1 MSLQQILGQEK
12 AIRLIRKAINHERIP
27 HAWLFSG
34 MAHIGKYKT
43 ALALAQTLNCLENGD
58 DACGHCDF
66 CRQIEHEH
74 FPDFRVVRPEGKNI
88 RIAQVRD
95 ALDWLHLRPDRA
107 QYRVL
112 IFEDADQ
119 FNRESAN
126 AFLKTLEEP
135 PPDTLIILINLNPQ
149 NLLETIVSRC
159 QHIRFRPLSRE
170 MVLEILRAKT
180 ELSEDQLELLVSF
193 GAGGVRSDLALQ
205 VELMQNIQDS
215 VIGSLTDLSAQC
227 IESMLQRTNDWAK
240 SKNEEWRLVLDVLEN
255 WFRDLAW
262 IKHHLP
268 QQDLFHAQKKQELE
282 QCSKRFRLEDVYQFS
297 KYLAETRKNI
307 ELNANRTLAL
317 ESLWIRLKH
326 YSTV

>member
-12 AIRLIRKAINHERIP
+12 AIHLIRKAISHERIP

-107 QYRVL
+107 KFRVL

-135 PPDTLIILINLNPQ
+135 PPNTLIILINLNPQ
-149 NLLETIVSRC
+149 NLLELSLI
-159 QHIRFRPLSRE
+159 HI
-170 MVLEILRAKT
+170 
-180 ELSEDQLELLVSF
+180 
-193 GAGGVRSDLALQ
+193 
-205 VELMQNIQDS
+205 
-215 VIGSLTDLSAQC
+215 
-227 IESMLQRTNDWAK
+227 
-240 SKNEEWRLVLDVLEN
+240 
-255 WFRDLAW
+255 
-262 IKHHLP
+262 
-268 QQDLFHAQKKQELE
+268 
-282 QCSKRFRLEDVYQFS
+282 
-297 KYLAETRKNI
+297 
-307 ELNANRTLAL
+307 
-317 ESLWIRLKH
+317 
-326 YSTV
+326 

>member
-12 AIRLIRKAINHERIP
+12 AIRLIRKAISHERIP

-43 ALALAQTLNCLENGD
+43 ALALSQTLNCLENGD
-58 DACGHCDF
+58 DACVHCDF
-66 CRQIEHEH
+66 CRQIEYEH

-107 QYRVL
+107 KYRVL

-159 QHIRFRPLSRE
+159 QHIRFHPLSRE
-170 MVLEILRAKT
+170 MVLEILRAET
-180 ELSEDQLELLVSF
+180 ELSEDQFELLVSF

-215 VIGSLTDLSAQC
+215 VIGSLMDLSAQC
-227 IESMLQRTNDWAK
+227 MESRCFREPTIGPNQKMRNGG
-240 SKNEEWRLVLDVLEN
+240 
-255 WFRDLAW
+255 WFWMCWKTGSGIWPGLSIIFRSR
-262 IKHHLP
+262 IC
-268 QQDLFHAQKKQELE
+268 FMQKKNRNWNSAPNVSASRMFTSSVKIWRKQE
-282 QCSKRFRLEDVYQFS
+282 K
-297 KYLAETRKNI
+297 T
-307 ELNANRTLAL
+307 LN
-317 ESLWIRLKH
+317 
-326 YSTV
+326 

>member
-12 AIRLIRKAINHERIP
+12 AIRLIRKAISHERIP

-107 QYRVL
+107 KYRVL

-170 MVLEILRAKT
+170 
-180 ELSEDQLELLVSF
+180 LSL
-193 GAGGVRSDLALQ
+193 
-205 VELMQNIQDS
+205 IH
-215 VIGSLTDLSAQC
+215 I
-227 IESMLQRTNDWAK
+227 
-240 SKNEEWRLVLDVLEN
+240 
-255 WFRDLAW
+255 
-262 IKHHLP
+262 
-268 QQDLFHAQKKQELE
+268 
-282 QCSKRFRLEDVYQFS
+282 
-297 KYLAETRKNI
+297 
-307 ELNANRTLAL
+307 
-317 ESLWIRLKH
+317 
-326 YSTV
+326 

>member
-1 MSLQQILGQEK
+1 LLLRASAKGL
-12 AIRLIRKAINHERIP
+12 RI
-27 HAWLFSG
+27 
-34 MAHIGKYKT
+34 
-43 ALALAQTLNCLENGD
+43 TLD
-58 DACGHCDF
+58 
-66 CRQIEHEH
+66 
-74 FPDFRVVRPEGKNI
+74 
-88 RIAQVRD
+88 
-95 ALDWLHLRPDRA
+95 
-107 QYRVL
+107 
-112 IFEDADQ
+112 
-119 FNRESAN
+119 
-126 AFLKTLEEP
+126 EP
-135 PPDTLIILINLNPQ
+135 PTISLIILIILIPQ
-149 NLLETIVSRC
+149 NLLETIVSRS

-170 MVLEILRAKT
+170 MVLEILRAET
-180 ELSEDQLELLVSF
+180 ELSNDQLELLVSF

-227 IESMLQRTNDWAK
+227 MESMLQRTNDWAK

-268 QQDLFHAQKKQELE
+268 QQDLFHAQKKLELE

-297 KYLAETRKNI
+297 KDLAETRKNI